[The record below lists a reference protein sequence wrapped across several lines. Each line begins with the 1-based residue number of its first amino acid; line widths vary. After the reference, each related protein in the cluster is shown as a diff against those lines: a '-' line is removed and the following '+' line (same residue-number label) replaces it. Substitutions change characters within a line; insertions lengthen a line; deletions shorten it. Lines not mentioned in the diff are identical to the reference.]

1 VASANVELV
10 QAIFRPWRQGD
21 FRSVDWAHP
30 EIEYVVADGP
40 SPGRWSGLAG
50 MARGFSEDV
59 LSAWDRFQ
67 LEPEEFRELDEER
80 VLVLFQRVGRGKSS
94 GLEMRSAGA
103 LVFDMQGGTV
113 KRLTI
118 YWDRERA
125 LADLGLSSSQT

>member
-1 VASANVELV
+1 MALANVELA
-10 QAIFRPWRQGD
+10 QAIFEPWRQGD
-21 FRSVDWAHP
+21 FGSVDWAHP

-59 LSAWDRFQ
+59 LSAWERFQ

-80 VLVLFQRVGRGKSS
+80 VLALFRRVGTGKSS
-94 GLEMRSAGA
+94 RLEMRSTGA
-103 LVFDMQGGTV
+103 LVFHIQGGTV
-113 KRLTI
+113 RRLTI
-118 YWDRERA
+118 YWDREGA